1 MAHSSLCRV
10 SILFDAA
17 IELPRCGREL
27 AAQQDGFVFWGYIGS
42 AHEEHL
48 IPKARWENTEA
59 RGKSVALGA
68 LADNEK
74 YKPATS
80 LPGAHEKQDLVG
92 AGHSET

>member
-1 MAHSSLCRV
+1 MQPEMRRGRLTTNSSANCTLANLPPNRAA
-10 SILFDAA
+10 LF
-17 IELPRCGREL
+17 LGL
-27 AAQQDGFVFWGYIGS
+27 LGS

-48 IPKARWENTEA
+48 IPKARWENTEV